1 MLMYKRKTQLY
12 FTSQIVYMRTFKFYK
27 TEVGRWYVDLPEWEG
42 SVDELEMVAGADL
55 FLEILSDGEQTVNVI
70 LSTVEFEGADILE
83 FKELGRIESWEL
95 GEGAWYEM
103 IGYMGIDYELTMW
116 LCDVTKFVF
125 DEFPKNIYFQK
136 VS

>member
-1 MLMYKRKTQLY
+1 
-12 FTSQIVYMRTFKFYK
+12 MRTFKFYK

-70 LSTVEFEGADILE
+70 LSTVAFEGADILE
-83 FKELGRIESWEL
+83 FKELGKIESWEL
-95 GEGAWYEM
+95 GEGAWYKLVS
-103 IGYMGIDYELTMW
+103 YMGLDYELTMW

-125 DEFPKNIYFQK
+125 NEFPNKIYFQK
-136 VS
+136 LND

>member
-1 MLMYKRKTQLY
+1 
-12 FTSQIVYMRTFKFYK
+12 MRTFKFYK

-55 FLEILSDGEQTVNVI
+55 FLDLLSESEHTVDVV
-70 LSTVEFEGADILE
+70 LSTVAFEGADVL
-83 FKELGRIESWEL
+83 KLQRYGDIESWEM
-95 GEGAWYEM
+95 GTGAWYRLLE
-103 IGYMGIDYELTMW
+103 YKGIDYELTMW

-125 DEFPKNIYFQK
+125 DEFPKNIYFCK

>member
-1 MLMYKRKTQLY
+1 
-12 FTSQIVYMRTFKFYK
+12 MRTFKFYK

-55 FLEILSDGEQTVNVI
+55 FLDVLSESEQTVNVI
-70 LSTVEFEGADILE
+70 LSTVPFEGSDVLE
-83 FKELGRIESWEL
+83 LQRLGDVESWEL
-95 GEGAWYEM
+95 GEGAWYKLLE
-103 IGYMGIDYELTMW
+103 YKGIDYELTMW

-125 DEFPKNIYFQK
+125 DEFPKNIYFCK

>member
-1 MLMYKRKTQLY
+1 
-12 FTSQIVYMRTFKFYK
+12 MRTFKFYK

-55 FLEILSDGEQTVNVI
+55 FLDLLSESEQTVNVI
-70 LSTVEFEGADILE
+70 LSTVPFEGSDVLE
-83 FKELGRIESWEL
+83 LQRLGDVESWEL
-95 GEGAWYEM
+95 GEGAWYKLLE
-103 IGYMGIDYELTMW
+103 YKGIDYELTMW

-125 DEFPKNIYFQK
+125 DEFPKNIYFCK

>member
-1 MLMYKRKTQLY
+1 
-12 FTSQIVYMRTFKFYK
+12 MRTFKFYK

-55 FLEILSDGEQTVNVI
+55 FLDILSENEQTVNVV
-70 LSTVEFEGADILE
+70 LSTVPFEGDDVLE
-83 FKELGRIESWEL
+83 LQRYGDIESWEM
-95 GEGAWYEM
+95 GTGAWYRLLE
-103 IGYMGIDYELTMW
+103 YKGIDYELTMW

-125 DEFPKNIYFQK
+125 DEFPKNIYFCK